1 MKEIELMSD
10 YVNDSLDQKLTAMIQ
25 NRANCRERLAE
36 IERDE
41 NLSSTGRHTEAV
53 ELCEKARAKHE
64 ALRAAYDAEVEET
77 RASLRKKAFSP
88 QFGYLTD
95 QAEKVATRAAYAAAM
110 DRAAGMKE
118 EELRAALER
127 ALRADDELSAQAIA
141 HVAWEKGESR
151 VIERFMEHDKNG
163 DLRRLYEFEAAYG
176 DRRTAQRKFEQRIAF
191 SLPEWPTF

>member
-1 MKEIELMSD
+1 MSNYQEI
-10 YVNDSLDQKLTAMIQ
+10 DSLEDKLTEMIRG
-25 NRANCRERLAE
+25 RATYRERLGE

-64 ALRAAYDAEVEET
+64 ELRAAYDAEVEET
-77 RASLRKKAFSP
+77 REALRKAAFAP
-88 QFGYLTD
+88 QFGAFHD
-95 QAEKVATRAAYAAAM
+95 QAAKVATRAAYAAAM
-110 DRAAGMKE
+110 DRAAGMST

-127 ALRADDELSAQAIA
+127 AFRADDELSARAIA

-151 VIERFMEHDKNG
+151 VIEHFMEHDKNG
-163 DLRRLYEFEAAYG
+163 DLRRLYEFEASYG
-176 DRRTAQRKFEQRIAF
+176 DRRTAQRKLEQRIAF

>member
-1 MKEIELMSD
+1 MSNYQEI
-10 YVNDSLDQKLTAMIQ
+10 DSLEDKLTEMIRG
-25 NRANCRERLAE
+25 RATYRERLGE

-64 ALRAAYDAEVEET
+64 ELRAAYDAEVEET
-77 RASLRKKAFSP
+77 RQALRKEAFSP
-88 QFGYLTD
+88 KFGYLTD
-95 QAEKVATRAAYAAAM
+95 QATKVATRAAYAAAM
-110 DRAAGMKE
+110 DRAAGMST

-151 VIERFMEHDKNG
+151 VIEHFMEHDKNG
-163 DLRRLYEFEAAYG
+163 NLRRLYQFEASYG
-176 DRRTAQRKFEQRIAF
+176 DRRTAQRKLEQRIAF

>member
-1 MKEIELMSD
+1 MEVSHMSD
-10 YVNDSLDQKLTAMIQ
+10 YVNESLEDKLTKMIRG
-25 NRANCRERLAE
+25 RAIYKERLAD

-77 RASLRKKAFSP
+77 RQALRKEAFSP
-88 QFGYLTD
+88 KFGYLTD
-95 QAEKVATRAAYAAAM
+95 RAEKVATRAAYAAAM

-151 VIERFMEHDKNG
+151 VLEHFMEHDKG
-163 DLRRLYEFEAAYG
+163 SDLRRLYEFEAAYG
-176 DRRTAQRKFEQRIAF
+176 DRRPAQRKFEHKLAF
-191 SLPEWPTF
+191 SWPEWPTF

>member
-1 MKEIELMSD
+1 MSD
-10 YVNDSLDQKLTAMIQ
+10 YVNNSLEQKMAAMIQ
-25 NRANCRERLAE
+25 NRTTYRERLAD
-36 IERDE
+36 IEADE
-41 NLSSTGRHTEAV
+41 NLSSTGRHAEAV
-53 ELCEKARAKHE
+53 ELCEKAKAKHE

-95 QAEKVATRAAYAAAM
+95 QAAKIATRAAYAAAM
-110 DRAAGMKE
+110 DRAAGMST

-151 VIERFMEHDKNG
+151 VIEHFMEHDKNG
-163 DLRRLYEFEAAYG
+163 DLRRLYQFEASYG
-176 DRRTAQRKFEQRIAF
+176 DRRPAQRKFEQRIAF

>member
-1 MKEIELMSD
+1 MSD
-10 YVNDSLDQKLTAMIQ
+10 YVNNSLEQKMAAMIQ
-25 NRANCRERLAE
+25 NRATYRERLGE

-53 ELCEKARAKHE
+53 ELCEKAKAKHE

-77 RASLRKKAFSP
+77 RQGLRKAAFAP
-88 QFGYLTD
+88 RFGAFDD
-95 QAEKVATRAAYAAAM
+95 QAAKIATRAAYAAAM
-110 DRAAGMKE
+110 DRAAGMST

-151 VIERFMEHDKNG
+151 VLEHFMEHDKNG
-163 DLRRLYEFEAAYG
+163 DLRRLYEFEGAYG

>member
-1 MKEIELMSD
+1 MSD
-10 YVNDSLDQKLTAMIQ
+10 YVNNSLEQKMAAMIQ
-25 NRANCRERLAE
+25 NRATYRERLGE

-53 ELCEKARAKHE
+53 ELCEKAKAKHE

-77 RASLRKKAFSP
+77 RQALRKEAFSP
-88 QFGYLTD
+88 KFGYLTD
-95 QAEKVATRAAYAAAM
+95 QSAKIATRAAYAAAM
-110 DRAAGMKE
+110 DRAAGMST

-151 VIERFMEHDKNG
+151 VIEHFMEHDKNG
-163 DLRRLYEFEAAYG
+163 DLRRLYQFEAAYG
-176 DRRTAQRKFEQRIAF
+176 DRRTAQRKFEQRIGF

>member
-1 MKEIELMSD
+1 MSNYQEI
-10 YVNDSLDQKLTAMIQ
+10 DSLEDKLTEMIRG
-25 NRANCRERLAE
+25 RAIYKERLAD

-110 DRAAGMKE
+110 DRAAGMST

-141 HVAWEKGESR
+141 HVAWEKGASR
-151 VIERFMEHDKNG
+151 VLEVFMEHDKNG
-163 DLRRLYEFEAAYG
+163 NLRRLYQFEAAYG
-176 DRRTAQRKFEQRIAF
+176 DRRTAQRKFEQHLAF
-191 SLPEWPTF
+191 SPPDWPTF

>member
-1 MKEIELMSD
+1 MEVSHMSD
-10 YVNDSLDQKLTAMIQ
+10 YVNESLEDKLTKMIRG
-25 NRANCRERLAE
+25 RAIYKERLAD

-77 RASLRKKAFSP
+77 RQALRKEAFSP
-88 QFGYLTD
+88 KFGYLTD
-95 QAEKVATRAAYAAAM
+95 RAEKVATRAAYAAAM

-127 ALRADDELSAQAIA
+127 AIRADDELTAQAIA
-141 HVAWEKGESR
+141 HIAWEKGESR
-151 VIERFMEHDKNG
+151 ILEAYMEHDKNG
-163 DLRRLYEFEAAYG
+163 DLRRLYQFEGAYG
-176 DRRTAQRKFEQRIAF
+176 DRRTAQKKFEQKIAF
-191 SLPEWPTF
+191 SRPEWPTF

>member
-1 MKEIELMSD
+1 MSETRI
-10 YVNDSLDQKLTAMIQ
+10 DSLENKLTAMIQ

-36 IERDE
+36 IEADE

-53 ELCEKARAKHE
+53 ELHAKATAKHE
-64 ALRAAYDAEVEET
+64 ALRAEYDAEVEET
-77 RASLRKKAFSP
+77 RQALRKEAFSP
-88 QFGYLTD
+88 KFGYLTD
-95 QAEKVATRAAYAAAM
+95 QATKVATRAAYAAAM
-110 DRAAGMKE
+110 DRAAGMST

-151 VIERFMEHDKNG
+151 VLEAYMEHDKG
-163 DLRRLYEFEAAYG
+163 SDLRRLYQFEASYG
-176 DRRTAQRKFEQRIAF
+176 DRRTAQRKLEQRIAF

>member
-1 MKEIELMSD
+1 MSD
-10 YVNDSLDQKLTAMIQ
+10 YKNDSLEQKMAAMIQ
-25 NRANCRERLAE
+25 NRTSYKERLAD

-77 RASLRKKAFSP
+77 RQALRKEAFSP
-88 QFGYLTD
+88 KFGYLTD
-95 QAEKVATRAAYAAAM
+95 RAEKVATRAAYAAAM
-110 DRAAGMKE
+110 DRAENMDAGQLK
-118 EELRAALER
+118 AAMDR

-151 VIERFMEHDKNG
+151 VIEHFMEHDKNG

-176 DRRTAQRKFEQRIAF
+176 DRRPAQRKFEHKLAF
-191 SLPEWPTF
+191 SWPEWPTF

>member
-1 MKEIELMSD
+1 MSETRI
-10 YVNDSLDQKLTAMIQ
+10 DSLENKLTAMIQ
-25 NRANCRERLAE
+25 NRTTYRERLGE

-53 ELCEKARAKHE
+53 ELCEKAKAKHE

-77 RASLRKKAFSP
+77 RQALRKEAFSP
-88 QFGYLTD
+88 KFGYLTD
-95 QAEKVATRAAYAAAM
+95 QATKVATRAAYAAAM
-110 DRAAGMKE
+110 DRAAGMST

-151 VIERFMEHDKNG
+151 VIEHFMEHDKG
-163 DLRRLYEFEAAYG
+163 SDLRRLYQFEASYG

-191 SLPEWPTF
+191 SPPDWPTF

>member
-1 MKEIELMSD
+1 MEVSHMSD
-10 YVNDSLDQKLTAMIQ
+10 YVNESLEDKLTKMIRG
-25 NRANCRERLAE
+25 RAIYKERLAD

-77 RASLRKKAFSP
+77 RQALRKEAFSP
-88 QFGYLTD
+88 KFGYLTD
-95 QAEKVATRAAYAAAM
+95 RAEKVATRAAYAAAM
-110 DRAAGMKE
+110 DRAENMDAGQLK
-118 EELRAALER
+118 AAMDR

-151 VIERFMEHDKNG
+151 VIEHFMEHDKNG